1 MERWRRRAL
10 ITAAVLIAVLA
21 LAWISGN
28 RAPVDEIAL
37 ATEKTG
43 VPFEAKR
50 LAVDG
55 IELHVVLAGPSEGP
69 KVILLHGFPEFWYA
83 WRGPLAVLARAG
95 FRVIVPDQRGYN
107 RSAKPG
113 ERSAYRLDRL
123 ADDVAG
129 LIEAL
134 GYEDACLAGH
144 DWGGGVAWQTALRH
158 PERVRRLAV
167 LDTPHP
173 GASEGYQSQDESIS
187 WYRSFILLPWIP
199 EWAARIGNWKLLS
212 NSLRATSLPDTFPE
226 RVMVQFRTAWD
237 REGAMSSMADW
248 YRANTEPLPLPGDGR
263 ISVPTLVLL
272 APGDVYIPSDLTRRS
287 MRFLDAGR
295 LHELQG
301 VTHWAIQEEPDV
313 IGGLLVEFFSAT
325 DELET
330 P

>member
-1 MERWRRRAL
+1 L
-10 ITAAVLIAVLA
+10 VLLVGLGHV
-21 LAWISGN
+21 SGN
-28 RAPVDEIAL
+28 QPDRDALEAARQELRLPLERRFVDVGE
-37 ATEKTG
+37 
-43 VPFEAKR
+43 V
-50 LAVDG
+50 
-55 IELHVVLAGPSEGP
+55 ELHVVLAGPADGP
-69 KVILLHGFPEFWYA
+69 PVVLLHGFPEFWYA

-248 YRANTEPLPLPGDGR
+248 YRANTEPLPPPGDGR

-295 LHELQG
+295 LHELQS